1 MGPEPATTPGLQSES
16 GQGSGLSHARRMSH
30 LAATGITIYLE
41 NDGRESYLP
50 YVRADTQQSGGSLIT
65 PRTD

>member
-50 YVRADTQQSGGSLIT
+50 YVALTLNNLGG
-65 PRTD
+65 P